1 MLGLQSKILLI
12 HCFSLNIFNCSKDIL
27 VLKKCLCIQAISEY
41 ILSVSGKKFF
51 PITFIGSIVWIA
63 AYSYLMVWW
72 ANVSGDTIR
81 IPPEVSTSC
90 KCCTGISTIVISCVW
105 FTGCKQLYCSNC

>member
-1 MLGLQSKILLI
+1 
-12 HCFSLNIFNCSKDIL
+12 
-27 VLKKCLCIQAISEY
+27 
-41 ILSVSGKKFF
+41 
-51 PITFIGSIVWIA
+51 VWIA

-72 ANVSGDTIR
+72 ADVSGDTIR

-90 KCCTGISTIVISCVW
+90 KCSTVVSTVVISRVW